1 MSLMLHAIDKQL
13 SHQNRLSAGLQLAT
27 CKERLTV
34 APSVSKVHQ
43 AIKHMSSNKAPGV
56 DSLPAEVSTYGGMH
70 LTHQLVYLFSLI
82 WCEEQVPQDFKDAS
96 IIHLYRYQL
105 GDQR

>member
-43 AIKHMSSNKAPGV
+43 AIKHMSNNKAPGV